1 MSRDTTSEEI
11 KAAKDGKKPKKKPYA
26 KGIDWLS
33 ESIDTNVLYR
43 VKGRQGLFM
52 AVSRPNKSN
61 LVRMARFMQ
70 DEAYTVNKSMLN
82 GLGGAIIY
90 KCNGETITLL
100 DAFDNLQKHFKNKS
114 TGDIDPLDKHDT
126 MDIICPGYRPDKFKD
141 YHAKKIVTWY
151 NEIITA
157 INIASN

>member
-1 MSRDTTSEEI
+1 MSSNATPEE
-11 KAAKDGKKPKKKPYA
+11 KAEAVKKPKKKPYA

-43 VKGRQGLFM
+43 IKGRQGLFIPITK
-52 AVSRPNKSN
+52 PNKSD
-61 LVRMARFMQ
+61 LVRMVRFMK
-70 DEAYTVNKSMLN
+70 DEAYTVNKSLLSR
-82 GLGGAIIY
+82 LGKAVLY

-114 TGDIDPLDKHDT
+114 TGDIDPLDKYDT
-126 MDIICPGYRPDKFKD
+126 MDIICPNYNSDKFKD
-141 YHAKKIVTWY
+141 YHAKKIVMWY